1 MALDLAQVFDALSD
15 GQPRYALLKY
25 ERAHTF
31 FYVVA
36 RNREVKGA
44 VESIFHNMEAVEVRV
59 FRIGNVLPV
68 SVVVGVDLKELSVD
82 LFDSTVKNELWTADE
97 SLDIG
102 RHVANLVGADCGLGV
117 GDGGGLVYQTVN
129 D

>member
-15 GQPRYALLKY
+15 GQPRYTLLKY

-31 FYVVA
+31 FNVVA

-82 LFDSTVKNELWTADE
+82 LFDSAIKNELWTADE

-102 RHVANLVGADCGLGV
+102 RHVANLVGADCGLG
-117 GDGGGLVYQTVN
+117 DGGGLVYQTVN